1 MRIRDRFDSNE
12 SYACCLGD
20 DFGGL
25 MRPRSRSLTSPV
37 PHLFERL
44 GVDSPMMLSSVY
56 KERFP
61 KAKLQMENR
70 LMQFLTQNAQLSGF
84 TSQML
89 QVNIVPPSPVCEFF
103 VEFLC

>member
-1 MRIRDRFDSNE
+1 
-12 SYACCLGD
+12 
-20 DFGGL
+20 
-25 MRPRSRSLTSPV
+25 
-37 PHLFERL
+37 
-44 GVDSPMMLSSVY
+44 MMLSSVY

-89 QVNIVPPSPVCEFF
+89 QLNIVPPSPVCE
-103 VEFLC
+103 LSC